1 VRTLQHSNRSGAIGL
16 RLAWVGWRAVHVGAG
31 RRRAPRA
38 PAAAR
43 TKVTSPFKGISCVTR
58 LPVNWTLH
66 KPVSHCFH
74 NQPTHQAV
82 GQYAVIKAQLDA
94 ASKGQRR
101 QSPPALPVAAAGPRN
116 AAGPASPPFNGNGQL
131 AGGGAGRNGVG
142 AGMQMGRLPQGGPA
156 APPAGPYSA

>member
-1 VRTLQHSNRSGAIGL
+1 MA
-16 RLAWVGWRAVHVGAG
+16 LALHPPLLPSPAPLLA
-31 RRRAPRA
+31 RRW
-38 PAAAR
+38 
-43 TKVTSPFKGISCVTR
+43 FIGISR
-58 LPVNWTLH
+58 LWDNRHHISDILGGFLLSMLLGTFQAI
-66 KPVSHCFH
+66 K
-74 NQPTHQAV
+74 AV